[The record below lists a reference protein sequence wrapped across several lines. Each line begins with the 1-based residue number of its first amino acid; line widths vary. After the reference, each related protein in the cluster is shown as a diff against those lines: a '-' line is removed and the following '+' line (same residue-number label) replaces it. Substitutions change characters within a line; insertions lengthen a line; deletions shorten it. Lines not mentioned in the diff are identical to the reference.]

1 MRRWVN
7 AAGLAAALSGALV
20 VAACGSDTNQ
30 RTDER
35 YCAAVQQHLA
45 ELNTPSI
52 VTPADIARTVELYR
66 TIAATAPLSVEQEW
80 NVLAIAYETASTV
93 EPGDQASM
101 QKAADTIRASQKS
114 ATAVAQY
121 TQRLCNAQIGPSIV
135 ATTLLSGTTTTDPD
149 APSTAAGE
157 TTTTVAAAVGV
168 TTTAAGGAVTSSAV
182 PPTTGTP

>member
-52 VTPADIARTVELYR
+52 ATPADITRTVELYR

-114 ATAVAQY
+114 ATAVDGASGSVVVVPDS
-121 TQRLCNAQIGPSIV
+121 NVV
-135 ATTLLSGTTTTDPD
+135 ATIDGPIWALHRRCGWRRHL
-149 APSTAAGE
+149 
-157 TTTTVAAAVGV
+157 V
-168 TTTAAGGAVTSSAV
+168 GGAADDRHALTITARR
-182 PPTTGTP
+182 GTVRRRSDRAAR